1 MRNVGLRRF
10 ALALTL
16 AAALGAPFVVVVRA
30 GHAALAPLTEITV
43 AALLRLTAPL
53 AVPVA
58 LPPPASGA
66 EVEVAVG
73 EPTQLAVQRSPK
85 SVRARK
91 APTKAP
97 SALFVSRAKVLA
109 LAQSAA
115 RPRGSFVAKTALH
128 PAGLQLSGVAAL
140 GIGLQDGDILIEAMG
155 IAPRASGEIVGAVVE
170 ARARRAEALSGT
182 IWRRGQTFRIT
193 VQQPY

>member
-1 MRNVGLRRF
+1 
-10 ALALTL
+10 LAL
-16 AAALGAPFVVVVRA
+16 AAALAAPFLVVARVS
-30 GHAALAPLTEITV
+30 HAALAPLTEVTV

-58 LPPPASGA
+58 LPPPETSV
-66 EVEVAVG
+66 EVEVAVD
-73 EPTQLAVQRSPK
+73 EPTELATQRGRKPGRAPK
-85 SVRARK
+85 ALPK
-91 APTKAP
+91 APA
-97 SALFVSRAKVLA
+97 ALFVSRTTVLA

-155 IAPRASGEIVGAVVE
+155 IAPRASAEIVGAVVE